1 MPPLILFMEGYPTIR
16 NVWSALDGQP
26 DYLEIAM
33 NYVVHSISSVFLSL
47 VVNGDADAA
56 LGRFSF
62 RFRKNEFFGQFL
74 ARLEARIAFC
84 RYSNCLAGP
93 GITTL
98 TLFFVFH

>member
-1 MPPLILFMEGYPTIR
+1 M
-16 NVWSALDGQP
+16 
-26 DYLEIAM
+26 
-33 NYVVHSISSVFLSL
+33 
-47 VVNGDADAA
+47 VNGDADTA

-62 RFRKNEFFGQFL
+62 RFRKNKFFGQFL